1 MTLHQLQYFEIL
13 ARTQHYQRT
22 AELLGISQPTLSRAI
37 NSLELELGT
46 PLFERQGRNV
56 VLSRFGRIFAEHIF
70 SAMQELNT
78 GIDHVRELLD
88 PEKGSID
95 VSLIYAVAN
104 IYFPR
109 LLRGYMDRQLPNQAA
124 FQFRQGN
131 TPSVIND
138 VKEGLSEIGFCSYIS
153 NQPELRFHHLVRCP
167 LSLLLPPKHPLSNHT
182 SVSLQEISQYPLI
195 LSVDKTHYL
204 ESLLA
209 GQGLEPIIMCR
220 MGEDY
225 SIANLVACGFGLTIL
240 PHNPQLMVTGAVLKP
255 ISDSCAYRDFYMVT
269 SRTRILSPRA
279 KDFRN
284 YILSVVQSGVLDR
297 PAIF

>member
-124 FQFRQGN
+124 
-131 TPSVIND
+131 V
-138 VKEGLSEIGFCSYIS
+138 
-153 NQPELRFHHLVRCP
+153 
-167 LSLLLPPKHPLSNHT
+167 
-182 SVSLQEISQYPLI
+182 SVSPGKY
-195 LSVDKTHYL
+195 SVGNQRCERGTQRDW
-204 ESLLA
+204 LLFLY
-209 GQGLEPIIMCR
+209 Q
-220 MGEDY
+220 
-225 SIANLVACGFGLTIL
+225 
-240 PHNPQLMVTGAVLKP
+240 
-255 ISDSCAYRDFYMVT
+255 
-269 SRTRILSPRA
+269 
-279 KDFRN
+279 
-284 YILSVVQSGVLDR
+284 
-297 PAIF
+297 

>member
-1 MTLHQLQYFEIL
+1 
-13 ARTQHYQRT
+13 
-22 AELLGISQPTLSRAI
+22 
-37 NSLELELGT
+37 
-46 PLFERQGRNV
+46 
-56 VLSRFGRIFAEHIF
+56 
-70 SAMQELNT
+70 MQELNT

-225 SIANLVACGFGLTIL
+225 SIANLVACGFGLSIL